1 MGETFE
7 LPLFPLGTVLFP
19 NQALPLNVF
28 EERYKLM
35 IDECLKGTR
44 TFGVVLI
51 KQGTEVGGPAV
62 PFQIGTTARIV
73 GMQPLSQ
80 GRMEVQA
87 LGQQPFRIL
96 QLLQTEPYLK
106 ATVEMLAHERG
117 DDQGLNGL
125 ATKVRDHFTAHLSIL
140 ASLTEHQTPKPDLDM
155 DPEQLS
161 YVVASAMAVDLQ
173 EKQRLLELSIAEDR
187 LKAELS
193 MLVRENRALQAFI
206 YLRDQTK
213 NDPPQQDSYP
223 WRHSRN

>member
-35 IDECLKGTR
+35 IGECLKGNR

-51 KQGTEVGGPAV
+51 RQGTEVGGPAV
-62 PFQIGTTARIV
+62 PFEIGTTARIV
-73 GMQPLSQ
+73 GMQPLGQ
-80 GRMEVQA
+80 GRMEVQT

-96 QLLQTEPYLK
+96 QVLQTVPYLK
-106 ATVEMLAHERG
+106 ATVEMLSHEPG
-117 DDQGLNGL
+117 DDEVLKGL
-125 ATKVRDHFTAHLSIL
+125 ATSVRDHFAAHLSII
-140 ASLTEHQTPKPDLDM
+140 ASLTEHQTPKPDLAM
-155 DPEQLS
+155 APEQLS

-173 EKQRLLELSIAEDR
+173 EKQRLLELSSADER
-187 LKAELS
+187 LRAELAI
-193 MLVRENRALQAFI
+193 LGRENRALQAFI

-213 NDPPQQDSYP
+213 KEPPQQDSNP
-223 WRHSRN
+223 WRYSKN